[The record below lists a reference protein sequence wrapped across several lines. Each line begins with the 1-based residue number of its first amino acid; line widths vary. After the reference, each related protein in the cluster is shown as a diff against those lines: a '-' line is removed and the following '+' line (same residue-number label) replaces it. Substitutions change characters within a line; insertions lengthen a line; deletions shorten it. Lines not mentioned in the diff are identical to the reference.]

1 MLDKG
6 SGIGKTTMKAWTRN
20 RIEAQLRS
28 FVFLLMLVAVWPHH
42 ARAEG
47 GFFGGFFSFFGDVPE
62 IHLPRPSI
70 HLPRLEITPFWTND
84 LKQGRDA
91 YAHGDYERAR
101 SAFLRASDEGNM
113 VADWYLGHM
122 YRLGRGVPAD
132 AAISYSYFQRVS
144 DQFNPDEQDP
154 YRLRIM
160 VDAKI
165 RVADELRIGIP
176 SAQLRANP
184 QAAAR
189 TYLQMA
195 TNYGHPRAFYGLG
208 VMNIE
213 GEGVKENP
221 QQGLKWLNAAVRKHS
236 PEAAAYLGE
245 LCAKGEIVPQDD
257 TKALTWYL
265 VAAQSARP
273 DENPEIRARLSQLKT
288 AATEET
294 RIEAEARARVWN
306 EQNPPDAAQ

>member
-1 MLDKG
+1 MNIWAKG
-6 SGIGKTTMKAWTRN
+6 RVK
-20 RIEAQLRS
+20 AQLPP
-28 FVFLLMLVAVWPHH
+28 FAFAFALTVAMVPPHAKADGFL
-42 ARAEG
+42 G
-47 GFFGGFFSFFGDVPE
+47 GIFNFFDDTPE
-62 IHLPRPSI
+62 IHLPHPDL
-70 HLPRLEITPFWTND
+70 HLPKLDITPFWTND

-91 YAHGDYERAR
+91 YARGDYDRAR
-101 SAFLRASDEGNM
+101 TAFLRSSEDGNM

-122 YRLGRGVPAD
+122 YRLGRGVPLD
-132 AAISYSYFQRVS
+132 TAISFSYFQRVS

-165 RVADELRIGIP
+165 RVADDLRSGIT
-176 SAQLRANP
+176 SARLKANP

-213 GEGVKENP
+213 GDGIKENP
-221 QQGLKWLNAAVRKHS
+221 QQGLKWLNAAIRKHS
-236 PEAAAYLGE
+236 PEAAAYMGE

-265 VAAQSARP
+265 VAAQAARP
-273 DENPEIRARLSQLKT
+273 DENPEIRARLAQLRF

-294 RIEAEARARVWN
+294 RLEAEARARVWN
-306 EQNPPDAAQ
+306 EQNPMDQGQ

>member
-1 MLDKG
+1 MNSWAK
-6 SGIGKTTMKAWTRN
+6 SKIGVH
-20 RIEAQLRS
+20 LHS
-28 FVFLLMLVAVWPHH
+28 FVFLLLFLALLPHQ
-42 ARAEG
+42 AQAQG
-47 GFFGGFFSFFGDVPE
+47 GFFGGLFNFFEDPPE
-62 IHLPRPSI
+62 IHLPHPEI
-70 HLPRLEITPFWTND
+70 HLPKLDITPFWTND

-91 YAHGDYERAR
+91 YARGDYGRAR
-101 SAFLRASDEGNM
+101 DAFQRSSEEGNM

-132 AAISYSYFQRVS
+132 TAISYSYFQRVS

-165 RVADELRIGIP
+165 RVADDLRLGIP
-176 SAQLRANP
+176 SAKLKANP

-236 PEAAAYLGE
+236 AEAAAYLGE
-245 LCAKGEIVPQDD
+245 LCAKGDIVPQDD

-265 VAAQSARP
+265 VAAQAARP
-273 DENPEIRARLSQLKT
+273 DENPEIRARLTQLKF

-294 RIEAEARARVWN
+294 RIEAEARARIWN
-306 EQNPPDAAQ
+306 EQNPVDGAQ

>member
-1 MLDKG
+1 MNV
-6 SGIGKTTMKAWTRN
+6 WTKS

-28 FVFLLMLVAVWPHH
+28 FMLLFLLAALFPQS

-47 GFFGGFFSFFGDVPE
+47 GFFGGFFNFFADPPE
-62 IHLPRPSI
+62 IHLPHPDI
-70 HLPRLEITPFWTND
+70 HLPKLDITPFWTND

-91 YAHGDYERAR
+91 YARGDYGRAR
-101 SAFLRASDEGNM
+101 DAFQRSSEDGNM

-122 YRLGRGVPAD
+122 YRLGRGVPVD
-132 AAISYSYFQRVS
+132 AAISFSYFRRVS

-165 RVADELRIGIP
+165 RVADELRLGIP
-176 SAQLRANP
+176 SAKLKANP

-208 VMNIE
+208 VMSIE
-213 GEGVKENP
+213 GEDIKENP
-221 QQGLKWLNAAVRKHS
+221 QQGLKWLNAAIRKHS
-236 PEAAAYLGE
+236 PEAAAYMGE
-245 LCAKGEIVPQDD
+245 LCAKGDIVPQDD

-265 VAAQSARP
+265 VAAQTARP
-273 DENPEIRARLSQLKT
+273 DENPEIKARLTQLKF

-294 RIEAEARARVWN
+294 RIEAEARARIWN
-306 EQNPPDAAQ
+306 EQNPLDGAQ

>member
-1 MLDKG
+1 MN
-6 SGIGKTTMKAWTRN
+6 AWTIS

-28 FVFLLMLVAVWPHH
+28 FMLMFLLIALLPQP

-47 GFFGGFFSFFGDVPE
+47 GFFSGFFNFFDDPPV
-62 IHLPRPSI
+62 IHLPRPNI
-70 HLPRLEITPFWTND
+70 HLPKLDITPFWTND

-91 YAHGDYERAR
+91 YARGDYGRAR
-101 SAFLRASDEGNM
+101 DAFLRSSEDGNM

-122 YRLGRGVPAD
+122 YRLGRGVPVD

-144 DQFNPDEQDP
+144 DQFNPDEQDL

-165 RVADELRIGIP
+165 RVADELRLGIP
-176 SAQLRANP
+176 SAKLKANP

-236 PEAAAYLGE
+236 AEAAAYLGE
-245 LCAKGEIVPQDD
+245 LCAKGDIVPQDD
-257 TKALTWYL
+257 TKALTWYI
-265 VAAQSARP
+265 VAAQAARP
-273 DENPEIRARLSQLKT
+273 DENPEIRARLTQLKF

-294 RIEAEARARVWN
+294 RIEAEARARIWN
-306 EQNPPDAAQ
+306 EQNPVDGAQ

>member
-1 MLDKG
+1 
-6 SGIGKTTMKAWTRN
+6 
-20 RIEAQLRS
+20 AQLRS
-28 FVFLLMLVAVWPHH
+28 FMLLFLLMAFLPQS

-47 GFFGGFFSFFGDVPE
+47 GFFAGFFNFFDEPPV
-62 IHLPRPSI
+62 IHLPHPNI
-70 HLPRLEITPFWTND
+70 HLPKLDITPFWTND
-84 LKQGRDA
+84 LKQGRDT
-91 YAHGDYERAR
+91 YAKGEYGRAR
-101 SAFLRASDEGNM
+101 DAFLRSSEDGNM

-122 YRLGRGVPAD
+122 YRLGRGVPVD
-132 AAISYSYFQRVS
+132 AAISYSYFLRVS

-165 RVADELRIGIP
+165 RVADELRLGIP
-176 SAQLRANP
+176 SARLKANP

-189 TYLQMA
+189 IYLQMA

-213 GEGVKENP
+213 GEGLKENP
-221 QQGLKWLNAAVRKHS
+221 QQGLKWLNAAIRKHS
-236 PEAAAYLGE
+236 AEAAAYMGE
-245 LCAKGEIVPQDD
+245 LCAKGDIVPQDD
-257 TKALTWYL
+257 AKALTWYM
-265 VAAQSARP
+265 VAAQAARP
-273 DENPEIRARLSQLKT
+273 DENPEIRARLTQLKF

-306 EQNPPDAAQ
+306 EQNPSDGAQ